1 MALTGALCCFVHA
14 VAGFTNHSLRGL
26 VAGLLGTDYSTTQMT
41 YDLRRLRLHGLIE
54 RIPRTNTYVLTPD
67 GVRVAV
73 FYTKVHSRLLRPLIA
88 AGRPTART
96 PRAPPRPR
104 HHRPRHHHLHPR
116 RQTQHQPHE
125 NSSQHSGA
133 PPPRVLASAAML
145 SDHAVAADVAT
156 RAGELLLDLRAK
168 AGSTAHD
175 WWSLRD
181 EGDWSAHR
189 FIVEALGELRPDDKV
204 LSEEGIEDRSRLGAD
219 RVWIVDPL
227 DGTREFGEPGRADWA
242 VHVALVDGHGEPI
255 AGAVALPAMGL
266 TLATDPPPPLPP
278 AHDGPPRVVVSRSRP
293 PAVALRI
300 AEALGA
306 DLVALGSAGA
316 KAMAVVLGEVD
327 VYAHAGGQYEW
338 DNCAPSRGRSRCGF
352 ACVAHRRPAARLQ
365 PVRPVAARPADLPS
379 GTRGEPR
386 SRPCERR
393 PLRGERTASPPSP

>member
-1 MALTGALCCFVHA
+1 
-14 VAGFTNHSLRGL
+14 
-26 VAGLLGTDYSTTQMT
+26 
-41 YDLRRLRLHGLIE
+41 
-54 RIPRTNTYVLTPD
+54 
-67 GVRVAV
+67 
-73 FYTKVHSRLLRPLIA
+73 
-88 AGRPTART
+88 
-96 PRAPPRPR
+96 
-104 HHRPRHHHLHPR
+104 
-116 RQTQHQPHE
+116 
-125 NSSQHSGA
+125 
-133 PPPRVLASAAML
+133 ML

-189 FIVEALGELRPDDKV
+189 FIVEALGELRPSDKV

-242 VHVALVDGHGEPI
+242 VHVALVDGLGEPI

-266 TLATDPPPPLPP
+266 TLATDPPPPMPP
-278 AHDGPPRVVVSRSRP
+278 AHEGPPRVVVSRSRP

-338 DNCAPSRGRSRCGF
+338 DNCAPVAVARAAGLHASRIDGRPFVYNQSDPWLPDLLIC
-352 ACVAHRRPAARLQ
+352 RPELAARAIA
-365 PVRPVAARPADLPS
+365 VV
-379 GTRGEPR
+379 
-386 SRPCERR
+386 
-393 PLRGERTASPPSP
+393 